1 MARKKVSY
9 THKLARTLA
18 LLADPGLLLVSSKR
32 SGESNVMTIGWATVG
47 IIWGKPIFVVMVRP
61 SRYTYEFIE
70 DSGVFTVNVPTME
83 MRDWV
88 MVCGTKSG
96 RELDKF
102 KAYNVPT
109 EQAKHVPSITIAE
122 CPMVYECQVV
132 HTNDVIPENLDPS
145 IEASAYGGKDYHRL
159 YYGEILGAYA
169 SEAF

>member
-70 DSGVFTVNVPTME
+70 DSGDFTVNVPTME

-109 EQAKHVPSITIAE
+109 EQAKHVPSIVIAE
-122 CPMVYECQVV
+122 
-132 HTNDVIPENLDPS
+132 NLTRFSPAGPITALLIS
-145 IEASAYGGKDYHRL
+145 SSPKASLIAH
-159 YYGEILGAYA
+159 
-169 SEAF
+169 